1 MPNGAAAL
9 KALKKAQ
16 DVTYVAPSAWPPGIL
31 EHSEHRRGMLGA
43 GISIAVAIVAVAAYR
58 GRGHFFVGGPPR

>member
-31 EHSEHRRGMLGA
+31 EHSEHRRGMGRRWD
-43 GISIAVAIVAVAAYR
+43 IDR
-58 GRGHFFVGGPPR
+58 GRDRRRRGVPGGGVISL